1 MPWVRMAVAML
12 GVWAFGSQPVVAS
25 DSAGE
30 VPFRLYRGYAIVVHG
45 SIGNLSNLNFLI
57 DTGAV
62 PSVLDRRI
70 ARKLRLAGTL
80 GKLSVFTQKLDT
92 EHSNAPNVQL
102 GQLHADALP
111 VVVRD
116 LSFAEQA
123 LGTRVD
129 AMIGFDFLGQS
140 AFTIDYVSKKIVFG
154 PIDASLAATPYQSRP
169 GYVVVEMQIQQQQ
182 LLLLVDTGASDLIFF
197 ESGVRDCLP
206 AIRIVGSR
214 TWSNMGGE
222 VRVKQ
227 VQLAGASLGAM
238 PWGHRDAFVLEETA
252 GKPPPGLHGLLGVTS
267 LKTRR
272 VGFDPDRKVLAW
284 DQSAQ

>member
-1 MPWVRMAVAML
+1 
-12 GVWAFGSQPVVAS
+12 
-25 DSAGE
+25 
-30 VPFRLYRGYAIVVHG
+30 
-45 SIGNLSNLNFLI
+45 
-57 DTGAV
+57 V

-70 ARKLRLAGTL
+70 ARKLRLASTV

-92 EHSNAPNVQL
+92 EQGIAPNVQL
-102 GQLHADALP
+102 GRLRTDALP

-154 PIDASLAATPYQSRP
+154 PIDASLAAIPYQSRP

-197 ESGVRDCLP
+197 GSGVRDCPL

-222 VRVKQ
+222 VRARQ
-227 VQLAGASLGAM
+227 VQLTGASLGAM
-238 PWGHRDAFVLEETA
+238 PWGQRDAFVLEET
-252 GKPPPGLHGLLGVTS
+252 GGSRPPGC
-267 LKTRR
+267 R
-272 VGFDPDRKVLAW
+272 VC
-284 DQSAQ
+284 

>member
-1 MPWVRMAVAML
+1 MPWVRLAVAML
-12 GVWAFGSQPVVAS
+12 GVWASGSQLVVAS

-30 VPFRLYRGYAIVVHG
+30 VPFRLYRDYAIVVRG

-129 AMIGFDFLGQS
+129 AMIGFDLLGQS
-140 AFTIDYVSKKIVFG
+140 AFTIDYVSKKTVFG
-154 PIDASLAATPYQSRP
+154 PIDASLAAIPYQSRP
-169 GYVVVEMQIQQQQ
+169 GLRCRNANSAAAASSSGGHGCQRSH
-182 LLLLVDTGASDLIFF
+182 LLW
-197 ESGVRDCLP
+197 ER
-206 AIRIVGSR
+206 GSR
-214 TWSNMGGE
+214 LPVSNPDC
-222 VRVKQ
+222 RQ
-227 VQLAGASLGAM
+227 PNLVQ
-238 PWGHRDAFVLEETA
+238 
-252 GKPPPGLHGLLGVTS
+252 HG
-267 LKTRR
+267 R
-272 VGFDPDRKVLAW
+272 
-284 DQSAQ
+284 